1 MKHILKFASLIILA
15 AGIMSCGGKKESGQE
30 QLTAPAGMRYLDI
43 SRTGMNLYVLTPD
56 STKGMLDTIAQ
67 SSGEYLVKVGPSY
80 QVSIMENAGDIA
92 QKKAD
97 ITNDDVNK
105 LKKYVID
112 DATTLMW
119 ESGIADLSEF
129 HFYHIAK
136 VGDRTY
142 VFEDVKGDP
151 FTQDAVQKMLD
162 ACKNVKEKKVAEKKA
177 S

>member
-1 MKHILKFASLIILA
+1 MKKIITLTFILA
-15 AGIMSCGGKKESGQE
+15 ALTAIVSCNGKKDDGQE

-43 SRTGMNLYVLTPD
+43 SRTGMNIYVLVPD
-56 STKGMLDTIAQ
+56 STKGILDTVVQ
-67 SSGEYLVKVGPSY
+67 SSGEYLIKVGTNF
-80 QVSIMENAGDIA
+80 QISITENSGDIA

-142 VFEDVKGDP
+142 VFEDIRGDA
-151 FTQDAVQKMLD
+151 FTQDAIQKMLD
-162 ACKNVKEKKVAEKKA
+162 ACKQVKEKKVAGSKEA
-177 S
+177 

>member
-1 MKHILKFASLIILA
+1 MLFLA
-15 AGIMSCGGKKESGQE
+15 AGIISCGGKKDDGQE
-30 QLTAPAGMRYLDI
+30 QFTAPQGMKYLDI
-43 SRTGMNLYVLTPD
+43 SRTGMNLYVVTPD
-56 STKGMLDTIAQ
+56 STKGALDTVAQ
-67 SSGEYLVKVGPSY
+67 SSGEYLIKVG
-80 QVSIMENAGDIA
+80 QVFQISVMENGGDIA
-92 QKKAD
+92 QRKAD

-136 VGDRTY
+136 VGERTY
-142 VFEDVKGDP
+142 VFEDIKGEP

-162 ACKNVKEKKVAEKKA
+162 ACKLVKEKKAVAKA